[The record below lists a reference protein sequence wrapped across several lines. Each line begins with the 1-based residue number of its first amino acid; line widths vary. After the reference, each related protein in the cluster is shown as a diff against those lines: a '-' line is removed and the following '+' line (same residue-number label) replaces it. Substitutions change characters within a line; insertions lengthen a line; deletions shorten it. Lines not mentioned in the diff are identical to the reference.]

1 MLILIFFQLHCIISN
16 NLDTKTLGI
25 GANSKLLNSL
35 KTQVVCLA
43 SASDILPSVQSA
55 AQNALQAGWS
65 VLLPTANGRARI
77 LSSLLLNTDSETKM
91 CKSGHRF
98 MTDLLVWSLMA
109 DGGLETAL
117 NEALGLDISE
127 LTESEEN
134 FEPSTSHITIPLLYL
149 IKQLIRNGSAQT
161 QTFLRELGTC
171 GKMGAQRNV
180 PSPSLKLLS
189 RFQRLLI
196 GRIFSKELEC
206 QDACETLLVKYLEC
220 FSGHVTA
227 SLNVAYEMCLLTPK
241 NFLYVL
247 QILKSDIIGE

>member
-1 MLILIFFQLHCIISN
+1 MIFLQLHSIISN
-16 NLDTKTLGI
+16 NLDTKSLGI
-25 GANSKLLNSL
+25 SPTSKLLGSL

-43 SASDILPSVQSA
+43 SASDILPSVQLA

-77 LSSLLLNTDSETKM
+77 LSSLLLNSDSEAKM

-127 LTESEEN
+127 LTDSDET
-134 FEPSTSHITIPLLYL
+134 FEQSTTHITIPLLYL

-161 QTFLRELGTC
+161 QTYLREF
-171 GKMGAQRNV
+171 GKAALQKNV

-196 GRIFSKELEC
+196 GRIFSKEVEC

-220 FSGHVTA
+220 FTSHVTA
-227 SLNVAYEMCLLTPK
+227 TLNVAFESCSTNPK
-241 NFLYVL
+241 NLAGAMQVL
-247 QILKSDIIGE
+247 KGDVVGKQTQA